1 MHFQTKKFLT
11 AEDLVWMFKRGLENL
26 KESEEYVNE
35 LNVFPVPDGD
45 TGTNLVLTMQAVVD
59 DIDSLDNLDMRTVA
73 AAISQASLMGARGNS
88 GVILSQIFRGICEVI
103 QDKEAID
110 SQILGQALDRARDI
124 SYKAVMKPV
133 EGTMLTVIKDVAGA
147 ASIYSNDSV
156 DLVELLVQLVDE
168 AERSVQETINLLPV
182 LKEAGVVDAGGVGL
196 LAILRGFLDVVRGE
210 KELVRREK
218 VGVLSRVSPTAE
230 DVEELYLLLP
240 DVS

>member
-182 LKEAGVVDAGGVGL
+182 LKEAGG
-196 LAILRGFLDVVRGE
+196 
-210 KELVRREK
+210 
-218 VGVLSRVSPTAE
+218 
-230 DVEELYLLLP
+230 
-240 DVS
+240 